1 MAGLLGRRRR
11 RPFVLA
17 LCGGGGRGLAH
28 LGVLEVLEEHGLR
41 PSAIVGTSIGALF
54 GSMYALNP
62 NITEVRERLMKFLA
76 SDEFHNFGLPSLK
89 KGRAAADDD
98 WLSRLTS
105 AARQSVVY
113 AKSMMNTSLLPGDT
127 LIQAAHALCAHSR
140 FDEAEIPMH
149 VIAVRFPGGECHLF
163 SHGNLCR
170 PIAASMAIPGVFEPI
185 EIDGDQYVDG
195 GLAAEIPAVEARYV
209 AMPDEIVVAVNTGA
223 RPDPNRKPTHVLAM
237 VDWAMQVKS
246 LYLRN
251 YEKQHAD
258 LVIEP
263 LVGYTQWMDFSR
275 IDQEIGKGR
284 DAALEKLPE
293 LMRLAS

>member
-1 MAGLLGRRRR
+1 LFGKKSNKS
-11 RPFVLA
+11 FVLA

-28 LGVLEVLEEHGLR
+28 LGVFEVLEENGLR

-62 NITEVRERLMKFLA
+62 SIAEVRERLLRFLQ

-89 KGRAAADDD
+89 KGREAANED
-98 WLSRLTS
+98 WLSRLTG

-113 AKSMMNTSLLPGDT
+113 AKSMVHSSLLSGET
-127 LIQAAHALCAHSR
+127 LIQAAHALCAHSS

-149 VIAVRFPGGECHLF
+149 VIAVRFPGGECHMF

-185 EIDGDQYVDG
+185 EIDGDEYVDG
-195 GLAAEIPAVEARYV
+195 GMAAEIPAVEARYV
-209 AMPDEIVVAVNTGA
+209 AKPGEIVVAVNTGA

-258 LVIEP
+258 LLIEP

-275 IDQEIGKGR
+275 VDQEIEKGR
-284 DAALEKLPE
+284 EATLEKLPE
-293 LMRLAS
+293 LMRLIGA

>member
-1 MAGLLGRRRR
+1 LFGKKQKKS
-11 RPFVLA
+11 FVLA

-28 LGVLEVLEEHGLR
+28 IGVLEVLEEHGLR
-41 PSAIVGTSIGALF
+41 PSAIVGTSIGAMF
-54 GSMYALNP
+54 GSMYALTP
-62 NITEVRERLMKFLA
+62 DAAQVRERLMRFLS
-76 SDEFHNFGLPSLK
+76 SDEFHNLGLPSLK
-89 KGRAAADDD
+89 KGKEQADDD
-98 WLSRLTS
+98 WLNRLTS

-113 AKSMMNTSLLPGDT
+113 AKSMMNASLAPGEL
-127 LIQAAHALCAHSR
+127 LIQAAHALTEHSS
-140 FDEAEIPMH
+140 FDEAVIPMH
-149 VIAVRFPGGECHLF
+149 IVAVRFPGGECHLF

-209 AMPDEIVVAVNTGA
+209 AKPDEIVVAVNTGA
-223 RPDPNRKPTHVLAM
+223 RPDPERIPSHVLAM

-251 YEKQHAD
+251 YEKQHAE
-258 LVIEP
+258 LLIEP

-275 IDQEIGKGR
+275 VEQEIEKGR
-284 DAALEKLPE
+284 EATLEKMPE
-293 LMRLAS
+293 LMRLIS